1 MTSDM
6 QRLSRLIKI
15 HSKLVQDQ
23 ANVVVQYANSIA
35 SCEVRMK
42 GVLSSMELYQA
53 INLPNGPMFSQKIR
67 EIKEMKE
74 RLEKEIDLA
83 KFEQKRLSSVVD
95 ELNER
100 RNNMIYTQD
109 DEEKVEIA
117 ESWLQMEAIES

>member
-117 ESWLQMEAIES
+117 ESWLQMRAIES